1 MVIIIFRY
9 FINGIINLPIILFSI
24 IKHFFIG
31 LIITITIIPRYF
43 IIGIRLIFNKNKVNE
58 IKINNKPLIPI
69 MMISLSLFIYFLS
82 VFLFSRWYVQ
92 SLKLKYLTNDIIS
105 STEIIEKVESE
116 EDTNTEIDDNDDDN
130 NNNNN
135 NENSNNEIYYPN
147 DYWDYINVPYI
158 DVNFNSLLQ
167 KNNDTVAWLK
177 VEGTNVNYPVVQ
189 TTDNSYYLSH
199 DYNKNPNAGGWVF
212 GDYRSNFSNF
222 KRNTIIYGHNLN
234 NKTMFGSIPDSVLSN
249 SWQKNE
255 NNHIIKMSTPTSN
268 TVWKIFSVY
277 TIEPETYYLKT
288 SFSTESFQEFIN
300 TIKNR
305 SVYNFNTDI
314 TTDDKILTLSTCDNI
329 GTKRVVVHAKLV
341 KIEKK

>member
-1 MVIIIFRY
+1 
-9 FINGIINLPIILFSI
+9 
-24 IKHFFIG
+24 
-31 LIITITIIPRYF
+31 
-43 IIGIRLIFNKNKVNE
+43 
-58 IKINNKPLIPI
+58 
-69 MMISLSLFIYFLS
+69 MISLSLFIYFLS

-105 STEIIEKVESE
+105 STEIIEKVESA
-116 EDTNTEIDDNDDDN
+116 EDTDTEIDDNDDDN

-277 TIEPETYYLKT
+277 TVEPETYYLKT
-288 SFSTESFQEFIN
+288 AFSTESFQEFIN

-314 TTDDKILTLSTCDNI
+314 TTDDKILTLSTCDNT